1 MEVFVIIVQMKK
13 LFERYRYSVILLRQL
28 VKTDFK
34 LRYEGSVLG
43 MVWSALK
50 PLMLFAVMYTVFV
63 HFLRFGGDTPYFAT
77 SLLLG
82 ISLWSFFSE
91 ATATGMQA
99 IVQKGDLLRKIN
111 FPRYILVVSATVN
124 ALINLLI
131 NLVVLLIVALIDGV
145 NFHWHIL
152 LLPLVILQL
161 YTLSLAVAFLLS
173 ALYVKFRDI
182 SHIWEV
188 VMQAGFYA
196 TPIIYPLSMIIG
208 MAGPKIAKIF
218 IVVNPMAQII
228 QDARYL
234 VVYPETETVWNF
246 IGNFWIA
253 IIPVVMTFVLV
264 ILAAIYFRKNS
275 HKFAEM
281 V

>member
-1 MEVFVIIVQMKK
+1 MKK
-13 LFERYRYSVILLRQL
+13 LFERYRYSLILLKQL

-50 PLMLFAVMYTVFV
+50 PRMLFAVMYTVFV
-63 HFLRFGGDTPYFAT
+63 HFLRFGEGIPHFAT
-77 SLLLG
+77 ALLLA
-82 ISLWSFFSE
+82 IALWSFFAE
-91 ATATGMQA
+91 ASSTGMQS
-99 IVQKGDLLRKIN
+99 IVARGDLLRKIN

-145 NFHWHIL
+145 DFHWHIL
-152 LLPLVILQL
+152 LFPLVILQL
-161 YTLSLAVAFLLS
+161 YVFSLAVAFLLS

-188 VMQAGFYA
+188 VMQAGFYI

-208 MAGPKIAKIF
+208 MAGAGVAKAF
-218 IVVNPMAQII
+218 IVANPMAQMI

-234 VVYPETETVWNF
+234 VVLPETETVWNYV
-246 IGNFWIA
+246 GNFWLA
-253 IIPVVMTFVLV
+253 IIPVVVTI
-264 ILAAIYFRKNS
+264 ILALIAITYFRKNS
-275 HKFAEM
+275 RKFAEM

>member
-1 MEVFVIIVQMKK
+1 MKK
-13 LFERYRYSVILLRQL
+13 IFQRYRYSIILLKQL

-43 MVWSALK
+43 MLWSALK

-63 HFLRFGGDTPYFAT
+63 HFLRFGAGIPHFAT
-77 SLLLG
+77 ALLLA
-82 ISLWSFFSE
+82 IALWSFFAE
-91 ATATGMQA
+91 ATSTGMQA
-99 IVQKGDLLRKIN
+99 IVARGDLLRKIN

-131 NLVVLLIVALIDGV
+131 NLVVLLVVALIDGV
-145 NFHWHIL
+145 DFHWHIL
-152 LLPLVILQL
+152 LFPLVILQL
-161 YTLSLAVAFLLS
+161 YILALAVAFLLS

-188 VMQAGFYA
+188 IMQAGFYI

-208 MAGPKIAKIF
+208 MAGPTVAKAF
-218 IVVNPMAQII
+218 IVANPMAQII

-234 VVYPETETVWNF
+234 VVLPETETVWNYV
-246 IGNFWIA
+246 GNFWLA
-253 IIPVVMTFVLV
+253 IIPVVVTA
-264 ILAAIYFRKNS
+264 ILALIATAYFRKNS
-275 HKFAEM
+275 RKFAEM